1 MSKAGK
7 KSSKSSSP
15 TSSDNKKPP
24 VPIYRYKN
32 VNFNNV
38 LVSELERKPKAQP
51 LCYLNYKDEKHG
63 DTKLL
68 VQSDKLKITDHGI
81 PGIHEQ
87 YYPDDSK
94 REFIKVPL
102 DNGQDACRK
111 LRKHFE
117 EADQFFGSNKLRK
130 KIFGNNADQYQY
142 QPIIRTPQEQNN
154 DEKKNKSGEDKPKH
168 DFVKL
173 KFNMAGS
180 GESRVNRTKLFQIKS
195 EKEKEPIN
203 ADTITEVANHI
214 RFQSEIKFIFYYVKI
229 WANSSKTQGLN
240 KYLYG
245 VGLKVMAIEFVPNK
259 GKGIDIDNL
268 EFDES
273 DDDDENE
280 DNVSPKKSKSKLDDD
295 DDDDD
300 NGNDNN
306 ENGDENEED
315 EEPEEKQD
323 KKSSKKKVVEED
335 AEEEEEQPKSKKK
348 DDKKSKKPVK
358 KSSKKVESE
367 EEEEEEEEEEV
378 KPKKRSSKN
387 KSPSK
392 SK

>member
-7 KSSKSSSP
+7 KSFKSSSP
-15 TSSDNKKPP
+15 TSSDSNKK

-32 VNFNNV
+32 VDFQNV
-38 LVSELERKPKAQP
+38 LVSELEKKPKAQP
-51 LCYLNYKDEKHG
+51 LCYLNYKDDKHG
-63 DTKLL
+63 ETKLL
-68 VQSDKLKITDHGI
+68 VQSDKIKITDHGI

-94 REFIKVPL
+94 REFIKIPL
-102 DNGQDACRK
+102 DESQESCRK
-111 LRKHFE
+111 LIEHFDK
-117 EADQFFGSNKLRK
+117 ADQFFGSKNLRK
-130 KIFGNNADQYQY
+130 KIFGNNCEQYQY
-142 QPIIRTPQEQNN
+142 QPIIRKPQEQNN
-154 DEKKNKSGEDKPKH
+154 DNKNKTNGENKPKC
-168 DFVKL
+168 DFVKI

-180 GESRVNRTKLFQIKS
+180 NESRVNRTKLFQIKTGG
-195 EKEKEPIN
+195 EKEPVK

-245 VGLKVMAIEFVPNK
+245 VGLKIMAIEFVPNK

-273 DDDDENE
+273 DDDDDGENK
-280 DNVSPKKSKSKLDDD
+280 NVSPKKSSSKSKLDDD
-295 DDDDD
+295 DDDE
-300 NGNDNN
+300 NNN
-306 ENGDENEED
+306 EDDNEED
-315 EEPEEKQD
+315 EEPEVKQD

-335 AEEEEEQPKSKKK
+335 DEEEQEEEQPKSKKK

-358 KSSKKVESE
+358 KTSKKVESE
-367 EEEEEEEEEEV
+367 DDEEEEEEEV
-378 KPKKRSSKN
+378 KPKKRTSKN

>member
-273 DDDDENE
+273 DDENE